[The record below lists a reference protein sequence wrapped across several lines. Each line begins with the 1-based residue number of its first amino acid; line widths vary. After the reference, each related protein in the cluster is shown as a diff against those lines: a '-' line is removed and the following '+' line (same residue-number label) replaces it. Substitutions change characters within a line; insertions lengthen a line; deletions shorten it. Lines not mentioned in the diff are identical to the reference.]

1 MSSYP
6 GVPGAFQVVTD
17 LMGLDLLLVEDD
29 AQRALSKLAQAT
41 LPLAR
46 PMFAHMGRE
55 QPCG

>member
-1 MSSYP
+1 M
-6 GVPGAFQVVTD
+6 VTD